1 MLQLRQQI
9 ITCKVTLIVMMA
21 GRYNSPNRLGSSL
34 SLSLNLKENK
44 TPQRHAH
51 VIVLGNEKGGSGKST
66 TAMHIIVAL
75 LKMGKRVG
83 AIDLD
88 GRQRSLTRY
97 LENRADWCEKRG
109 VELEFPKS
117 YVIERSKQDAKQFAE
132 EEEKDLFNSVMEE
145 LRNFDFVV
153 IDSPGSDTHLSRL
166 GHAIADT
173 LVTPMNDSFVDFDL
187 LAEVNPETLEV
198 MSPSLYAE
206 LVWDSRK
213 NRALTDRASI
223 DWVVMRNR
231 VSSLDARNKR
241 RVGEVLESLSPRIG
255 FRIAP
260 GFGERVVFREL
271 FPMGQTLLDLG
282 QGNSEIKMSMSHL
295 AARQEV
301 RELLITLQLPGL
313 TANEVDI

>member
-1 MLQLRQQI
+1 
-9 ITCKVTLIVMMA
+9 MA
-21 GRYNSPNRLGSSL
+21 GRYNSPNRLGSTL

-75 LKMGKRVG
+75 LKLGKRVG

-109 VELEFPKS
+109 IELEFPKS
-117 YVIERSKQDAKQFAE
+117 YVIERSKQDARQFAE

-231 VSSLDARNKR
+231 ISSLDARNKR
-241 RVGEVLESLSPRIG
+241 RVGEVLEALSPRIG

-282 QGNSEIKMSMSHL
+282 QANSEIKMSMSHL

-301 RELLITLQLPGL
+301 RDLLVSLQLPGL
-313 TANEVDI
+313 TANEVDL